1 MNSLAL
7 GFGGVGDNLT
17 AMYLTDPKLAQALRK
32 QQYAYNLLNQSQDNQ
47 PVISPWQ
54 GVNKLAQALLGGYL
68 LNKTDAG
75 FACGRIKAFATS
87 PDVVLAL
94 HACDT
99 ATDDALAA
107 AIAADARL
115 ILSVPCCHQALN
127 AAVKPD
133 GAATVLRPLLRHGIL
148 QQRTADI
155 LTDSFRALIL
165 ASWATGPTWW
175 SSSAPST
182 RRGT

>member
-1 MNSLAL
+1 MPTPVTVPRL
-7 GFGGVGDNLT
+7 GWNMEEGTFVE
-17 AMYLTDPKLAQALRK
+17 
-32 QQYAYNLLNQSQDNQ
+32 
-47 PVISPWQ
+47 W
-54 GVNKLAQALLGGYL
+54 
-68 LNKTDAG
+68 
-75 FACGRIKAFATS
+75 
-87 PDVVLAL
+87 
-94 HACDT
+94 
-99 ATDDALAA
+99 
-107 AIAADARL
+107 
-115 ILSVPCCHQALN
+115 
-127 AAVKPD
+127 VKPD